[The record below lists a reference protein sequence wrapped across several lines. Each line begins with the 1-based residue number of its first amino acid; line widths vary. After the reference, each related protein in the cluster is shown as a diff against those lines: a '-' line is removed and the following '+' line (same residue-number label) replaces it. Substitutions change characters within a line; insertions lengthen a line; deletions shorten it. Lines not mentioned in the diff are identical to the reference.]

1 MASAAK
7 RKPRIQ
13 AGRTR
18 RILHGGREK
27 SLVLLSKR
35 RPDMEGS
42 RGAAMSILKPPHKLR
57 QFGDVGCEAQLSAWP
72 LWSRTMKHA
81 RLSSMSHG
89 GGNRRGWCA
98 RIWWRRA
105 QPQGTKGREVGA
117 PALGFPPHKRQKN
130 VVDRHFIAL
139 NGRLNL
145 SRSYDTYV

>member
-117 PALGFPPHKRQKN
+117 PALGFPAAQKAEERCRSSFYRLKRSFEFQS
-130 VVDRHFIAL
+130 VV
-139 NGRLNL
+139 
-145 SRSYDTYV
+145 